1 MENVLVAKVVTTHGI
16 KGDLKLYPL
25 TDFAKIR
32 FKKGKTF
39 ELYNEETNHTLN
51 VTCFSFKTNISLS
64 FVLICFFFRTLKHI
78 SFPQEAN

>member
-39 ELYNEETNHTLN
+39 
-51 VTCFSFKTNISLS
+51 
-64 FVLICFFFRTLKHI
+64 
-78 SFPQEAN
+78 